1 MSEKRKLVIGIA
13 AFFLVIL
20 ASLLLYQYLGK
31 NYTPESSGRLAGT
44 DAPDESSDQPGE
56 SPVPSPS
63 GEPEVI
69 QAPDFAVT
77 DREGNTVRFSDLTGK
92 PTVINFWASWCPPCK
107 SEMPEFDK
115 VYRELGESVTFLM
128 INATDGNR
136 ETVESASS
144 YMDGQDYSFPVYF
157 DTSQEA
163 SYVYGISS
171 LPTTVFIDG
180 DGNLITG
187 AMGMIDEAT
196 LRRGI
201 EMIMPQPAGGSS
213 STP

>member
-1 MSEKRKLVIGIA
+1 MKEKLKLLIGIA

-20 ASLLLYQYLGK
+20 ASLLLYRYLGK
-31 NYTPESSGRLAGT
+31 NYTPESSDRLSGT
-44 DAPDESSDQPGE
+44 NAASEPSDPSGN
-56 SPVPSPS
+56 SPSPS
-63 GEPEVI
+63 TSAEPEVMK
-69 QAPDFAVT
+69 APDFAVT

-92 PTVINFWASWCPPCK
+92 PMVINFWASWCPPCK

-115 VYRELGESVTFLM
+115 VYRELGEDVTFLM

-136 ETVESASS
+136 ETTESASN
-144 YMDGQDYSFPVYF
+144 YIDGQDYAFPVYF

-180 DGNLITG
+180 EGNLITG
-187 AMGMIDEAT
+187 AIGMIDEAT

-201 EMIMPQPAGGSS
+201 DMIMPQP
-213 STP
+213 TP

>member
-69 QAPDFAVT
+69 KAPDFAVT

-92 PTVINFWASWCPPCK
+92 PIVINFWASWCPPCK

-136 ETVESASS
+136 ETVWRAHPPIWTDRIIPFPYILIPARRPPM
-144 YMDGQDYSFPVYF
+144 YMVSPLCPPP
-157 DTSQEA
+157 
-163 SYVYGISS
+163 S
-171 LPTTVFIDG
+171 L
-180 DGNLITG
+180 LTG
-187 AMGMIDEAT
+187 MET
-196 LRRGI
+196 
-201 EMIMPQPAGGSS
+201 
-213 STP
+213 

>member
-69 QAPDFAVT
+69 KAPDFAVT

-115 VYRELGESVTFLM
+115 VYRAWRECDFSHDKR
-128 INATDGNR
+128 NRWKPGNR
-136 ETVESASS
+136 GERILL
-144 YMDGQDYSFPVYF
+144 
-157 DTSQEA
+157 
-163 SYVYGISS
+163 YGR
-171 LPTTVFIDG
+171 
-180 DGNLITG
+180 TG
-187 AMGMIDEAT
+187 LFLSRIF
-196 LRRGI
+196 
-201 EMIMPQPAGGSS
+201 
-213 STP
+213 

>member
-1 MSEKRKLVIGIA
+1 
-13 AFFLVIL
+13 
-20 ASLLLYQYLGK
+20 
-31 NYTPESSGRLAGT
+31 
-44 DAPDESSDQPGE
+44 
-56 SPVPSPS
+56 
-63 GEPEVI
+63 
-69 QAPDFAVT
+69 
-77 DREGNTVRFSDLTGK
+77 
-92 PTVINFWASWCPPCK
+92 
-107 SEMPEFDK
+107 MPEFDK
-115 VYRELGESVTFLM
+115 VDRELGESVTFLM